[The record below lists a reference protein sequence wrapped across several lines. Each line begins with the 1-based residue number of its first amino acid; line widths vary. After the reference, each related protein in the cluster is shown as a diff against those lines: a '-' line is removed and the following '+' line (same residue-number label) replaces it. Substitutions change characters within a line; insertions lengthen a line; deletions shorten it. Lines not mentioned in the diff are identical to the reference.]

1 MTRDDRHDRERW
13 IASGLPDAVV
23 TIMFRDGT
31 LPPPHAAR
39 WYDSSLTTG
48 EIVEY
53 RRAGRPVPDLAFES
67 ALEAMG
73 LPTDRGFVETWA
85 GFSPDQILDAID
97 RGFTSGDEFAP
108 WAQTDVDIVDVRRLD
123 VLGSVE
129 FDRAKVVA
137 QLRAGATPEEIAF
150 SLESGLKVK
159 KVRAWMRRGLSAATA
174 REWSQAGFSAKET
187 ATWAE
192 VVADPDVARSL
203 DAFGFDPATAAE
215 HRPEGGWNSRSLRRH
230 AALVAGADAAAAD
243 AWAAAALP
251 DRELAAW
258 VGSGVGPDDAG
269 DWRELGVDPTAASS
283 WAAHGFSPRSADAW
297 RRGGVAPEIAARR
310 RDAGVRPPD
319 PTLER

>member
-1 MTRDDRHDRERW
+1 MTHDDRHDRERW

-23 TIMFRDGT
+23 TIMFRDAT

-39 WYDSSLTTG
+39 WYDSSLSTE
-48 EIVEY
+48 EIIEY
-53 RRAGRPVPDLAFES
+53 RRAGRPAPDVAFEA
-67 ALEAMG
+67 ALEARG
-73 LPTDRGFVETWA
+73 LPTDREFVETWA
-85 GFSPDQILDAID
+85 GFSPEQILAAID

-108 WAQTDVDIVDVRRLD
+108 WAQTDVDIADVRRLD

-129 FDRAKVVA
+129 FDRVKAVA

-203 DAFGFDPATAAE
+203 HSFGLDPASADE
-215 HRPEGGWNSRSLRRH
+215 LRPEGGWNVRSLRRH
-230 AALVAGADAAAAD
+230 AALVAGADEAAAET
-243 AWAAAALP
+243 WAATALP
-251 DRELAAW
+251 DRDLAAW
-258 VGSGVGPDDAG
+258 VGSGVRPDDAG
-269 DWRELGVDPTAASS
+269 EWRELGVDPTTASR
-283 WAAHGFSPRSADAW
+283 WAAHGFAPRVAEAW
-297 RRGGVAPEIAARR
+297 RRAGVAPEIAARR

-319 PTLER
+319 PS